1 MSILPIEAELIPL
14 PMPETTPPVTKI
26 YLVMMILSHFSD
38 FPVSLDNK
46 KIGPSYAAP
55 IFCRL
60 MRDAPAG
67 KVFFF
72 IIQKGRPPVK
82 NGGGNA
88 RLFSTI
94 FALSKTDFLLDTD
107 AMRLLFF
114 MISDL
119 TRLLFFVISDAMR
132 LLFSVISEII
142 KKSFFVISEMARL
155 LFSVIADVA

>member
-1 MSILPIEAELIPL
+1 
-14 PMPETTPPVTKI
+14 
-26 YLVMMILSHFSD
+26 
-38 FPVSLDNK
+38 
-46 KIGPSYAAP
+46 
-55 IFCRL
+55 

-94 FALSKTDFLLDTD
+94 FALSKTDFPIDTE
-107 AMRLLFF
+107 FF
-114 MISDL
+114 
-119 TRLLFFVISDAMR
+119 RFLFFVNSDLLQKLFSVIADLKR
-132 LLFSVISEII
+132 LLFSVILD
-142 KKSFFVISEMARL
+142 ATRL